1 MPLQYYQTLV
11 FIPITLIL
19 GIAIYLI
26 YTSTQ
31 TLKVLVISLLLIFS
45 LHIILIP
52 MLAIFLISEDKSVK
66 DEYLDQVLLLSAFL
80 QIAIIVPLLF
90 WLSKAFKMAKA

>member
-19 GIAIYLI
+19 GIAIYLT

-31 TLKVLVISLLLIFS
+31 KLKFLVTSLLLIFS

-52 MLAIFLISEDKSVK
+52 MLAIFLISEDRSVK